1 MRHNLLTNVILL
13 SLFFVLYGCNSSD
26 DHIPE
31 GILSQEEMVDIIT
44 NIQLMD
50 AAQKEVGI
58 SGILMGKMQ
67 DTNYTLIFNKYNTDF
82 VQFDSSLKVYSA
94 HPKLLENIMDDVTLK
109 LNASK

>member
-1 MRHNLLTNVILL
+1 MRHNLITNVILL
-13 SLFFVLYGCNSSD
+13 SLFFILYGCNSSEENL
-26 DHIPE
+26 PN
-31 GILSQEEMVDIIT
+31 GILSKKEMVDIIT
-44 NIQLMD
+44 NMQLSD

-67 DTNYTLIFNKYNTDF
+67 DTSYTLIFNKFNTDF

-94 HPKLLENIMDDVTLK
+94 HPKLLENIMGEVTLK